1 MWSRLNS
8 SDRLHATRSL
18 KAAATFTG
26 GISAPISRHNKD
38 TDTVWH
44 SQMSSLLQLK
54 WDSADINK
62 CFKKS
67 VQDWSPDFSHSLLEL
82 GFKRSDQPNHD
93 AFFFFFPPP
102 FSWVMRQTMAGG
114 SLHWS
119 EEPVSPAAHSFPLH
133 RSHCC
138 ANRSICAA
146 AWWKASGNWSSQ
158 RVICWK
164 DLEEEGLKLTQ
175 FCSNPAC
182 IGTNTSIQEAQSGT
196 ILKLWTEL

>member
-8 SDRLHATRSL
+8 SDHLHATRSL

-44 SQMSSLLQLK
+44 SQMSNLLQLK

-82 GFKRSDQPNHD
+82 GFKCSDQPNHD
-93 AFFFFFPPP
+93 AFFFFFLLPSVEWWGRPWLVDP
-102 FSWVMRQTMAGG
+102 YTDLKSPCPQLLIPSPYTDPTVVPTEVFVQ
-114 SLHWS
+114 LHD
-119 EEPVSPAAHSFPLH
+119 EKHQGTDPV
-133 RSHCC
+133 
-138 ANRSICAA
+138 
-146 AWWKASGNWSSQ
+146 K
-158 RVICWK
+158 
-164 DLEEEGLKLTQ
+164 E
-175 FCSNPAC
+175 
-182 IGTNTSIQEAQSGT
+182 
-196 ILKLWTEL
+196 